1 MDRESFGKL
10 EMEERIA
17 YINEKLAAG
26 EDYETVMAGVG
37 LTLKEAGHAGFI
49 KVGKEVRE
57 KPGKGDNGFAW

>member
-1 MDRESFGKL
+1 MDRETFGKL
-10 EMEERIA
+10 QMTERIA

-26 EDYETVMAGVG
+26 EDYEKILAGVG
-37 LTLKEAGHAGFI
+37 LTLREAGVAGFI